1 MKTKHGININ
11 KIYFCV
17 ILCSVFC
24 LVITSQGYGQEQQ
37 LNDNA
42 MRAMLALNYCHM
54 ALVNILAYEDRIIL
68 DEEYNNII
76 NNISLSAIQDEEVV
90 TILKQLMDLHSVTL
104 IINYLFVSFRIRR
117 SSVCLYLSY
126 HPFIM
131 SEDSNF
137 ISFIFHS

>member
-1 MKTKHGININ
+1 MNVLYSRTINFLYRIQVSL
-11 KIYFCV
+11 KS
-17 ILCSVFC
+17 LKGKPS
-24 LVITSQGYGQEQQ
+24 LVAKYW
-37 LNDNA
+37 
-42 MRAMLALNYCHM
+42 C
-54 ALVNILAYEDRIIL
+54 
-68 DEEYNNII
+68 
-76 NNISLSAIQDEEVV
+76 

-137 ISFIFHS
+137 ISFIFIAEVFR